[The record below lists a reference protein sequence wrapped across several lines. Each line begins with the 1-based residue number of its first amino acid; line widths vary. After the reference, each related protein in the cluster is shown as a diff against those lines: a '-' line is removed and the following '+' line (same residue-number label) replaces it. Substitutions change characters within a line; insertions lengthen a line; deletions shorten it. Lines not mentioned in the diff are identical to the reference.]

1 MGDVQQQVGVLM
13 TPADACD
20 WLEERIPYTSGP
32 CELRDRE
39 ALAIVD
45 ASVKLADLSMRL
57 WGADSEDDK
66 APIRRAVFQACARL
80 RVLTAGADA

>member
-1 MGDVQQQVGVLM
+1 MS
-13 TPADACD
+13 PADACD

-45 ASVKLADLSMRL
+45 ASVKLANLTLQL
-57 WGADSEDDK
+57 WGADSEVVK
-66 APIRRAVFQACARL
+66 EPIRRGINQACARL